1 MDGKTIDLFFSA
13 LMALALALPRTFL
26 SIRLIPIFFT
36 QTLPFTPRV
45 AIAVAMSLPA
55 AVMIYYQLDQRSF
68 APIEILWFIA
78 KEAMLGFIIGLL
90 ISMPFWILQ
99 SVGVIIDVQRGNSMF
114 PNSPGSDP
122 DSLPTG
128 EFIRRFGVIIFL
140 QMGILGNILTNIMT
154 SYTIW
159 PVLNP
164 LPPLDAIR
172 MELIIQRF
180 NHMVLSSIIYASPVV
195 GVLMLIE
202 FGFGLLS
209 IYASQIQVT
218 STTPAIKS
226 LAALFI
232 LMAGTHTLV
241 YVMGHE
247 FNAIKDIM
255 SVIMYKPK
263 T

>member
-1 MDGKTIDLFFSA
+1 MKGPMIDALFSGLIA
-13 LMALALALPRTFL
+13 LGLALPRTFL

-45 AIAVAMSLPA
+45 AIAIAMSLPA
-55 AVMIYYQLDQRSF
+55 AVLIYYQLDQRML
-68 APIEILWFIA
+68 APIELLWFIA
-78 KEAMLGFIIGLL
+78 KESMLGFIIGLL
-90 ISMPFWILQ
+90 VSMPFWILQ

-140 QMGILGNILTNIMT
+140 QMGVLGNILSNLMH
-154 SYTIW
+154 SYVIW
-159 PVLNP
+159 PVMNP
-164 LPPLDAIR
+164 IPPLDAIR

-180 NHMVLSSIIYASPVV
+180 NNMVLSSIIYASPIV

-241 YVMGHE
+241 YVMGNE
-247 FNAIKDIM
+247 FNAIKDVMSIIM
-255 SVIMYKPK
+255 HKPK
-263 T
+263 I